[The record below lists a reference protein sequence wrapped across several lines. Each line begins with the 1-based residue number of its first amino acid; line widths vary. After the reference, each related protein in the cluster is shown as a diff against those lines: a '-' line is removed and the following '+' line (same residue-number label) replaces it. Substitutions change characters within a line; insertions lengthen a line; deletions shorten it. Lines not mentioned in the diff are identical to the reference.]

1 MTLAN
6 TLSDYVRACCSGI
19 WIQSHEHEDA
29 LADISRLCAE
39 QQWHLATW
47 DIEQGLQLPGH
58 VSEDA
63 AATNDPLAAIR
74 AVNSLTTPDG
84 AALLVLT
91 NFHRFLNS
99 AEIVQAIIRQ
109 ITIGKRNRTF
119 LIILSPTVQ
128 LPLELEKLFVV
139 LDHELPD
146 REQLEQIARGIATE
160 ENEFPG
166 EEQLQ
171 PVLDSAVG
179 LTRHE
184 AEVAFSLSL
193 VQHGRLKS
201 NVLWDMKAQ
210 ALKKSGL
217 LSLHQGGESF
227 QDLGGMDALKSFC
240 ARAMRRSGVTSPSKR
255 PRGVLL
261 LGVPGTGKSAFAK
274 GLGNETGRPTLIMD
288 VGALMGSLVG
298 ETERNVRQA
307 LRIVDA
313 MSPAVLMIDEVEKAL
328 SGVASSGQSDSGVS
342 ARLFGTFLTW
352 LADHQSDVFVIC
364 TCNNISAL
372 PPEFARAE
380 RFDGIFFCDLPGAA
394 QKGKIWRMYLDV
406 FELDPDQP
414 KPKSEQW
421 TGAEIKSCC
430 RLAALLEVP
439 LEEAGK
445 NVVPVAVTAS
455 ESIERLRNWANGR
468 CLDADTPGIYT
479 RGGRAPRQARRNI
492 PHDPSLN

>member
-6 TLSDYVRACCSGI
+6 SLNDYVRACCSGI

-39 QQWHLATW
+39 QQWHLAAW
-47 DIEQGLQLPGH
+47 DIEQGLQLPGQA
-58 VSEDA
+58 SADA
-63 AATNDPLAAIR
+63 TATHDPLAAIR
-74 AVNSLTTPDG
+74 AINALATPDG

-99 AEIVQAIIRQ
+99 AEIVQAIIQQ
-109 ITIGKRNRTF
+109 IAKGKRNRTF

-128 LPLELEKLFVV
+128 LPVEVEKLFVV
-139 LDHELPD
+139 LEHELPD

-160 ENEFPG
+160 EDELPQG
-166 EEQLQ
+166 EQLQ
-171 PVLDSAVG
+171 QVLDSAVG

-193 VQHGRLKS
+193 VQHGRLIPS
-201 NVLWDMKAQ
+201 VLWEMKSQ
-210 ALKKSGL
+210 TLNRSGL

-227 QDLGGMDALKSFC
+227 EDLGGMEALKSFC
-240 ARAMRRSGVTSPSKR
+240 TRAMRRNGTANQSTR

-288 VGALMGSLVG
+288 VGALLGSLVG
-298 ETERNVRQA
+298 ETECNVRQA

-328 SGVASSGQSDSGVS
+328 SGVASSGSSDSGVS

-380 RFDGIFFCDLPGAA
+380 RFDGVFFCDLPSAA
-394 QKGKIWRMYLDV
+394 QKASIWEIYLNHY
-406 FELDPDQP
+406 ELDTQQP
-414 KPKSEQW
+414 KPRTEQW

-430 RLAALLEVP
+430 RLAALLDVP
-439 LEEAGK
+439 LIEAAQ

-455 ESIERLRNWANGR
+455 ESIERLRNWADSR
-468 CLDADTPGIYT
+468 CLDSDAPGIYS
-479 RGGRAPRQARRNI
+479 RQGQSSRKSRRNI
-492 PHDPSLN
+492 PRDPSIN

>member
-6 TLSDYVRACCSGI
+6 SLIDYVRACCSGI

-47 DIEQGLQLPGH
+47 DIEQGLQIPGH
-58 VSEDA
+58 TSEDA
-63 AATNDPLAAIR
+63 ATTNDPLAAIR
-74 AVNSLTTPDG
+74 AVNALATPDG

-91 NFHRFLNS
+91 NFHRFLNA
-99 AEIVQAIIRQ
+99 AEIVQTVARQ
-109 ITIGKRNRTF
+109 IAAGKRNRTF
-119 LIILSPTVQ
+119 LIILSPIVQ
-128 LPLELEKLFVV
+128 LPLELEKLFVI

-160 ENEFPG
+160 DNELPHD
-166 EEQLQ
+166 EQLRQ
-171 PVLDSAVG
+171 VLDSAVG

-193 VQHGRLKS
+193 VQHGRLTPS
-201 NVLWDMKAQ
+201 VLWDMKAQ
-210 ALKKSGL
+210 TLKKSGL
-217 LSLHQGGESF
+217 LSLHQGQESF
-227 QDLGGMDALKSFC
+227 AELGGMDALKSFC
-240 ARAMRRSGVTSPSKR
+240 ARAMRRTGATNPSRR
-255 PRGVLL
+255 PRGVML

-274 GLGNETGRPTLIMD
+274 GLGNETGRPTLTMD

-313 MSPAVLMIDEVEKAL
+313 MSPAVLMIDEIEKAL

-380 RFDGIFFCDLPGAA
+380 RFDGIFFCDLPGTA
-394 QKGKIWRMYLDV
+394 QKGKIWNLYLDH
-406 FELDPDQP
+406 FELDRDQP
-414 KPKSEQW
+414 KPRTEQW

-430 RLAALLEVP
+430 RLAALLDVP
-439 LEEAGK
+439 LKAAAK

-455 ESIERLRNWANGR
+455 ESIERLRNWADGR

-479 RGGRAPRQARRNI
+479 RGGPAPRQVRRNI
-492 PHDPSLN
+492 PRDPSVN